1 MSIFHGGTDLSRR
14 FSEGAADSYR
24 REHWRLR
31 YRVPNGT
38 CRSVGTGYPAL
49 KRWAIFTSCLA
60 FKSVSWGISAV
71 SVVRVIQNFCYSH
84 IVTDQHHHID
94 KPEPRWQALLAFLAV
109 GAIYLALPRNLVFGP
124 IWLLPTL
131 IVVLLIPT
139 VVSHRIGKRSLNR
152 ALGLIINGIT
162 TIALI
167 GSVVLLVRALPSHR
181 ESPLA
186 LLRSGG
192 LLWLTNV
199 IVFALWYWRL
209 DGGGPTLRHERKE
222 FGSTSF
228 LFPQMQIPHDERAQ
242 FACAHWR
249 PRFVDYFFVS
259 FTQSSTFGPT
269 DAPLLA
275 RWAKIFAMIQISISL
290 SIVIL
295 LISRAVGVL

>member
-1 MSIFHGGTDLSRR
+1 V
-14 FSEGAADSYR
+14 AD
-24 REHWRLR
+24 E
-31 YRVPNGT
+31 N
-38 CRSVGTGYPAL
+38 
-49 KRWAIFTSCLA
+49 
-60 FKSVSWGISAV
+60 
-71 SVVRVIQNFCYSH
+71 N
-84 IVTDQHHHID
+84 HID

-109 GAIYLALPRNLVFGP
+109 GAIYLALPRDLIVGP
-124 IWLLPTL
+124 TWLLPTL

-139 VVSHRIGKRSLNR
+139 VVAHRSGKRSLNR
-152 ALGLIINGIT
+152 ALGIVINGIT
-162 TIALI
+162 TLALI

-181 ESPLA
+181 EAPLK
-186 LLRSGG
+186 LLLSGG

-209 DGGGPTLRHERKE
+209 DGGGPTLRHEQKK

-228 LFPQMQIPHDERAQ
+228 LFPQMQVPHDERAQ
-242 FACAHWR
+242 FACTGWR
-249 PRFVDYFFVS
+249 PRFIDYLFVS

-275 RWAKIFAMIQISISL
+275 RWAKVLSMIQIFMSL